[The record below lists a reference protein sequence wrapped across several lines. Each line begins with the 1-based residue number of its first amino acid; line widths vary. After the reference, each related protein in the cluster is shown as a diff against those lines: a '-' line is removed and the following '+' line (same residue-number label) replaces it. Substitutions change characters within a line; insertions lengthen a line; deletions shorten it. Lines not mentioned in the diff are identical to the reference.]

1 LRIVRSEHEL
11 PVSAELP
18 RGATGLR
25 RRCSRKARRNE
36 AVTSSSCRYS
46 VTKVDLESSK
56 RSKEDDRKDSP
67 PTRRLAGGVVACPL
81 RRTRSRGAA
90 AGAFLGA
97 DMTISSRLLE
107 PRRGRRGARLHDR
120 RRARG
125 IEDATSVQVT
135 DVLASNLDLDTA
147 TGWSD
152 RRARIGSRVV
162 PDVTDA
168 GSAAASRRGCE

>member
-1 LRIVRSEHEL
+1 VFTTYPEERSGHLLLVPILRHEGRSR
-11 PVSAELP
+11 V
-18 RGATGLR
+18 
-25 RRCSRKARRNE
+25 
-36 AVTSSSCRYS
+36 
-46 VTKVDLESSK
+46 LE

-67 PTRRLAGGVVACPL
+67 RHVV
-81 RRTRSRGAA
+81 SQAA
-90 AGAFLGA
+90 LSLVRFAALVLVALPAGAFLGA

-107 PRRGRRGARLHDR
+107 LRRGRRGARLHDR

-152 RRARIGSRVV
+152 RWARIGSRVV

-168 GSAAASRRGCE
+168 GSAAASMRGCE

>member
-1 LRIVRSEHEL
+1 MI
-11 PVSAELP
+11 
-18 RGATGLR
+18 G
-25 RRCSRKARRNE
+25 
-36 AVTSSSCRYS
+36 
-46 VTKVDLESSK
+46 
-56 RSKEDDRKDSP
+56 
-67 PTRRLAGGVVACPL
+67 
-81 RRTRSRGAA
+81 RTRPRHVVSQAA
-90 AGAFLGA
+90 LSLVRFAALVLVALPAGAFLGA

-107 PRRGRRGARLHDR
+107 LRRGRRGARLHDR

-168 GSAAASRRGCE
+168 GSAAASRREAASSAPRVGDGDRCSPRVSAGRSHLPRHAHPEQAGFSVRETTHRVHHLVLPIPVAR